1 MTCSNGENF
10 EDLARRLALRD
21 PNFGFTQGRNRRQV
35 EAATFLISPPATISE
50 TFQIEYLLHTWL
62 HVNNSLTILTDI
74 LNNGRINAS
83 EDHHDL

>member
-1 MTCSNGENF
+1 
-10 EDLARRLALRD
+10 
-21 PNFGFTQGRNRRQV
+21 V